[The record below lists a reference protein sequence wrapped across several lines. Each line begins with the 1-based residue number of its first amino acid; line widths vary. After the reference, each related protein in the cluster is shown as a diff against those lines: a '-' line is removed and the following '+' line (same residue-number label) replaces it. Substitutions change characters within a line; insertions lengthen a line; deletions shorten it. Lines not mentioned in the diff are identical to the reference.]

1 MQENEIKLNQDAI
14 IGGKDIYKIALDTRN
29 FEISLF
35 WQRSNYF
42 LVLNTAIGVGY
53 FNAEPYA
60 SFFLAIFGSI
70 VSFLWFRVN
79 LGSKFWQS
87 RWEQRLSIVEK
98 EIAPSL
104 NFFAAEKTT
113 IYQDVEDNLDVFN
126 HKGKLRNLLDKMTLT
141 KPSVSL
147 SMTLLSLLFMC
158 IWLVF
163 PAIIFLQKF
172 LNQ

>member
-1 MQENEIKLNQDAI
+1 
-14 IGGKDIYKIALDTRN
+14 
-29 FEISLF
+29 
-35 WQRSNYF
+35 
-42 LVLNTAIGVGY
+42 
-53 FNAEPYA
+53 
-60 SFFLAIFGSI
+60 
-70 VSFLWFRVN
+70 LWFRVN